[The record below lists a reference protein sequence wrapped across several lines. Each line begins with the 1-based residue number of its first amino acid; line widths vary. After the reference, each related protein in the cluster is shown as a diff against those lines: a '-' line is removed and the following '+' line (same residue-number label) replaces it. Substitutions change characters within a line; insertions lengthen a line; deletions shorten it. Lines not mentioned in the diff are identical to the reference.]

1 MYADGEGGYRYQY
14 VRVGCHAMTAAAS
27 GRNERLFHSVYVVG
41 LLVTVVAS
49 VLSLRH
55 GQRLFIYPSV
65 TALAATLVA
74 AFFLPGTDRYTSQLR
89 TPELLSRDSP
99 IADDRVFTIL
109 LFFTIL
115 LLQLVY
121 STAGFT
127 NMYYALLLGFTN
139 IFAVLVLRGRWLFP
153 LIGLFLLAILFR
165 GHIWFSAPIYSKD
178 PRLHTAIVGYMI
190 ERNELIPDRISYYWA
205 YPVADIFAKQVALVL
220 SATPKRAY
228 FYAITV
234 SAVLAAFVAFPAV
247 RRVLNYRDDSMAVA
261 AVAFVLFSAFHLVES
276 SGPKPQT
283 LSTLYL
289 AVILLLFAVK
299 IPYRRILAVLLFF
312 LLLKTHLLAPL
323 VAVSLVG
330 SYFLVAYTYPEI
342 VPDSEYKFEAS
353 QPYIIALALIVAV
366 LQQYHFV
373 GHFRIQVFRFL
384 STFQPSQGGAG
395 DFISQ
400 AGELTTTD
408 MPLTLDPLLLQ
419 AGTLLII
426 GFLVIV
432 VGVLFLGNLLEVRD
446 DSVEW
451 TWVLTGAVLFA
462 LFSAGFF
469 GSAVIRRGAAVVSVL
484 TAPLVA
490 FALLKL
496 ARERGAGTTVV
507 FVLLLLSGTYL
518 GFAHPGVLLSERDNG
533 FRPTLDASEVE
544 SMEFIAE
551 VDRRPYSFSYYSV
564 SAFYRTVKEGQ
575 PYQVTRRY
583 RPHKRA
589 APDSLQRFCSKY
601 PDDAFVY
608 RPYYME
614 YADTTLPP
622 TTDIIYS
629 TEDVRIVADC
639 SLSASQS

>member
-1 MYADGEGGYRYQY
+1 
-14 VRVGCHAMTAAAS
+14 MTAAVD

-99 IADDRVFTIL
+99 VADDRVFTIL
-109 LFFTIL
+109 LFFTIV

-127 NMYYALLLGFTN
+127 NMYYALLMGFTG

-153 LIGLFLLAILFR
+153 LVGLLLLAILFR

-234 SAVLAAFVAFPAV
+234 PAVLAAFVAFPAV

-261 AVAFVLFSAFHLVES
+261 AIALVLFSAFHLVES

-289 AVILLLFAVK
+289 AVILLLFVVK
-299 IPYRRILAVLLFF
+299 ISYRRILAVLFFF

-323 VAVSLVG
+323 VAVGLVG
-330 SYFLVAYTYPEI
+330 SYLVVAYVYPKI
-342 VPDSEYKFEAS
+342 VPDSEYEFEAS
-353 QPYIIALALIVAV
+353 QPYAMALALTIAT

-373 GHFRIQVFRFL
+373 GHFRIQVSRFL
-384 STFQPSQGGAG
+384 STFQPSQGGAR
-395 DFISQ
+395 DFVSR

-408 MPLTLDPLLLQ
+408 VPLTLDPLLLQ

-426 GFLVIV
+426 GFLVII

-446 DSVEW
+446 DRIEW

-462 LFSAGFF
+462 LFAAGFF
-469 GSAVIRRGAAVVSVL
+469 SSAVIRRGAAAVSVL

-490 FALLKL
+490 FVLLKL
-496 ARERGAGTTVV
+496 ARERGAGTTAV
-507 FVLLLLSGTYL
+507 FVLLLISGMYL

-533 FRPTLDASEVE
+533 FRPTLDSSEVE
-544 SMEFIAE
+544 SMEFAAE
-551 VDRRPYSFSYYSV
+551 MDRRPYSFSYYSA
-564 SAFYRTVKEGQ
+564 SAFFQTVKEGQ
-575 PYQVTRRY
+575 LYQATRRY

-589 APDSLQRFCSKY
+589 APDSLQRFCNEY

-608 RPYYME
+608 RPYYVE
-614 YADTTLPP
+614 YAGTTLPP
-622 TTDIIYS
+622 TADIVYS
-629 TEDVRIVADC
+629 TEDVRIMVDC
-639 SLSASQS
+639 NLSTSRS